1 MPGRA
6 DKATGAL
13 KDGGQRA
20 KAAATK
26 LYALAQDPE
35 LQAKVRILFDDG
47 KKLYRA
53 ASSPEAKEVYRK
65 AAGIVSKVAKNS
77 RGK

>member
-1 MPGRA
+1 MSGRT
-6 DKATGAL
+6 DKAVGAL

-35 LQAKVRILFDDG
+35 VQAKAAKLLENG
-47 KKLYRA
+47 KKAYRVA
-53 ASSPEAKEVYRK
+53 ISPEAKEAYRK
-65 AAGIVSKVAKNS
+65 AAQFINKARK
-77 RGK
+77 K

>member
-1 MPGRA
+1 MSGRA
-6 DKATGAL
+6 DKAAGAL

-35 LQAKVRILFDDG
+35 VQAKAGKLLEDG
-47 KKLYRA
+47 KKLYRVA
-53 ASSPEAKEVYRK
+53 TSPEAKVAYRK
-65 AAGIVSKVAKNS
+65 AADFIRKAQK
-77 RGK
+77 K